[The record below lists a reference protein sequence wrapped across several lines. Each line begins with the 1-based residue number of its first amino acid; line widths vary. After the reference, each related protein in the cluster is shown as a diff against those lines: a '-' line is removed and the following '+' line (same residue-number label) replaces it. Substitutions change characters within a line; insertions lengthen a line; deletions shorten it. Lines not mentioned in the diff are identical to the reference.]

1 MTDNMS
7 DNKLV
12 DVNNLKKHF
21 STNKGPLHA
30 VDGVDFHIF
39 DGETLGLVG
48 ESGCG
53 KSTTGRLLIRLIE
66 NTDGEVLFKGE
77 NIFNFGKDEM
87 KAFRRSAQIVFQDPY
102 SSLDPRM
109 SVSDIISEPLQVH
122 KIFNNASERSKKVEE
137 LMEVAGL
144 AKRTVNSYP
153 HELDGGSRQRVGI
166 ARALSLNPD
175 FLVLDEP
182 VSALDVSIQAQIINL
197 FDDLQQE
204 YKLTYLFI
212 AHDLSVVKHVSDRI
226 AVMYMGE
233 IVELADYDKIIFEP
247 MHPYTQA
254 LVAAIP
260 KMDIEAE
267 SEKIILEGD
276 VPSPV
281 NPVKHCRFYG
291 RCRERMDICKEKEVS
306 LQEVEPG
313 RFVSCL
319 LHQ

>member
-1 MTDNMS
+1 MN
-7 DNKLV
+7 DNKIV
-12 DVNNLKKHF
+12 DVNDLKKYF
-21 STNKGPLHA
+21 STKQGQLHA

-66 NTDGEVLFKGE
+66 NTGGEVLFKGE
-77 NIFNFGKDEM
+77 NVFEFGKVKLKE
-87 KAFRRSAQIVFQDPY
+87 FRRAAQIVFQDPF

-122 KIFNNASERSKKVEE
+122 RIFNSSQERSKKVEE
-137 LMEVAGL
+137 LMEVVGL
-144 AKRTVNSYP
+144 AKRSVNSYP

-204 YKLTYLFI
+204 FNLTYLFI

-233 IVELADYDKIIFEP
+233 IVELADYDKVIFEP
-247 MHPYTQA
+247 KHPYTQA
-254 LVAAIP
+254 LVSAIP
-260 KMDIEAE
+260 KMELEAE
-267 SEKIILEGD
+267 DEKIILEGD

-281 NPVKHCRFYG
+281 NPADYCRFYG
-291 RCRERMDICKEKEVS
+291 RCRKRMDMCKEKSVS
-306 LQEVEPG
+306 LQEIEPG

-319 LHQ
+319 LYQ